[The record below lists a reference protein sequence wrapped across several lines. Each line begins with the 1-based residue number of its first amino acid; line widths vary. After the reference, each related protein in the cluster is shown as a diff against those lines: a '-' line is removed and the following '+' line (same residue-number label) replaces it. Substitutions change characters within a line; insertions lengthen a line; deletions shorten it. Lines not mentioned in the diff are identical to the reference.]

1 MIVPDPMREIDLLLL
16 EEDMVHRKFESNARA
31 KALQTVCV
39 LLVLFS
45 LAGVLVREL
54 AHRGGG
60 ISLAPS
66 QAVQQSGHGMAT
78 PDLHPNAQTP

>member
-16 EEDMVHRKFESNARA
+16 EEDMVLKFEPKPRA
-31 KALQTVCV
+31 KALQAVCV

-54 AHRGGG
+54 AHRGEG
-60 ISLAPS
+60 ISPS
-66 QAVQQSGHGMAT
+66 QAVQQSGHGLAT